1 MKAVLLAVAAGCCWG
16 VGELCTKM
24 VLHTH
29 RIGPITA
36 IAVRSTIA
44 LPLLWVAYLLAVPL
58 LGAEPRGW
66 WSALTGA
73 DRARLILG
81 SGLVAGG
88 AAMILYYAALN
99 LDDISRIKP
108 IAFTIAPAVAA
119 ILGWRLLGEAMTPR
133 KGMAIALILAGVL
146 LLTGEKSRH
155 AAAATPEGGAAVK
168 GQAPPAP

>member
-29 RIGPITA
+29 KIGPITA
-36 IAVRSTIA
+36 VAVRSTIA
-44 LPLLWVAYLLAVPL
+44 LPLLWLAYYLAVHAFA
-58 LGAEPRGW
+58 AEPRHW
-66 WSALTGA
+66 WSALNGA

-81 SGLVAGG
+81 SGLVAGA

-146 LLTGEKSRH
+146 LLTGDRSRH
-155 AAAATPEGGAAVK
+155 AAAPAGPNASDRS
-168 GQAPPAP
+168 APDRP